1 MQQRQTLYLCVQI
14 KLRKIHICFV
24 QQSLIQ
30 ISFYVERVHRCHN
43 EFHRHF
49 KLTVQRHQVSVI

>member
-24 QQSLIQ
+24 QQSWIQ
-30 ISFYVERVHRCHN
+30 ISFYVERVHDATMN
-43 EFHRHF
+43 FIDT
-49 KLTVQRHQVSVI
+49 LN